1 MRLPSYGMRPHVTS
15 ATLAGALLL
24 ASAAA
29 PAAASSPPGRGPV
42 PGADRVVTSH
52 LDDLTTAGTVDSG
65 HTDPTAWAGLQAEG
79 TRNPSGVPGVQLDGH
94 FPDRSATNATHGWD
108 HDSQFVIRFPEDWN
122 GGLVVGGSPGNR
134 TQYAL
139 DAAVSDWVVDR
150 GYAFAATDKGNTG
163 LEFHRDGARPGDAV
177 AEWNE
182 RLTQLTVAA
191 KKAADLHYGRTPE
204 RTFVTGLSNGGYLTR
219 WQLEN
224 RPDLYDGGIDW
235 SGVLWRGDGPNLFTF
250 LPSAVRGYPAY
261 AETGDPQARE
271 ALVGAGFP
279 ADSEFLWEFH
289 HEVYWGLTQEIY
301 RAEFDPAYKGDDAD
315 YVYADRPASVRRA
328 VERISLTGDIGKPL
342 ITLHGTLDAL
352 LPISTGS
359 DVYADMVADRGNA
372 DIFHYY
378 RVEDGNHVDG
388 LYDRFRD
395 RLRPMLPCYRA
406 AFTAMERWAD
416 DGAPPPPGTT
426 IERPEDGDLVN
437 QCRL

>member
-1 MRLPSYGMRPHVTS
+1 MRTHVTS

-24 ASAAA
+24 ASTAAA
-29 PAAASSPPGRGPV
+29 TAPANAASPPGGDGPV
-42 PGADRVVTSH
+42 PGADRVVTSR

-65 HTDPTAWAGLQAEG
+65 HTDPAAWAGLQAEG
-79 TRNPSGVPGVQLDGH
+79 THNPSGVPGVQLDGH
-94 FPDRSATNATHGWD
+94 FPDRSSTNATHGWD

-139 DAAVSDWVVDR
+139 DAAVSDWVVAQ

-163 LEFHRDGARPGDAV
+163 LEFHRDGNRPGSAV
-177 AEWNE
+177 AEWNK

-191 KKAADLHYGRTPE
+191 KEAAGLHYGRTPE

-250 LPSAVRGYPAY
+250 LPTAVREYPAY
-261 AETGDPQARE
+261 AETGDPEARE
-271 ALVGAGFP
+271 ALLEAGFP

-315 YVYADRPASVRRA
+315 YVYEDRPAPVRRA
-328 VERISLTGDIGKPL
+328 VDRISLTGDIGKPL

-359 DVYADMVADRGNA
+359 DVYADMVDARGNA
-372 DIFHYY
+372 DISRYY

-388 LYDRFRD
+388 LYDRFPD
-395 RLRPMLPCYRA
+395 RLRPMLPCYRE
-406 AFTAMERWAD
+406 AFTAMEQWAE
-416 DGAPPPPGTT
+416 DGTPPPPSTT
-426 IERPEDGDLVN
+426 VERPRQGDLVN
-437 QCRL
+437 RCRL

>member
-1 MRLPSYGMRPHVTS
+1 MSKHVTS
-15 ATLAGALLL
+15 AILAGALLL
-24 ASAAA
+24 ASAAS
-29 PAAASSPPGRGPV
+29 PAVASPAHGDGPV
-42 PGADRVVTSH
+42 PGADRVAASR

-65 HTDPTAWAGLQAEG
+65 HTDPAAWAGLNAEG
-79 TRNPSGVPGVQLDGH
+79 THNPSGVPGVQLDGH
-94 FPDRSATNATHGWD
+94 FPDRSTTNATHGWD

-139 DAAVSDWVVDR
+139 DAAVSDWVVAQ

-163 LEFHRDGARPGDAV
+163 LEFHRDGRRPGDAV

-191 KKAADLHYGRTPE
+191 QKAADLHYGRSPE

-235 SGVLWRGDGPNLFTF
+235 SGVLWRGDGPNLFTT
-250 LPSAVRGYPAY
+250 LPTAVREYPAY
-261 AETGDPQARE
+261 AGTGDPQARE
-271 ALVGAGFP
+271 ALVEAGFP
-279 ADSEFLWEFH
+279 ADSEFLWEYH

-301 RAEFDPAYKGDDAD
+301 RTEFDPAYKGDDAD
-315 YVYADRPASVRRA
+315 YAYGDRPASVRRA

-352 LPISTGS
+352 LPISTDS
-359 DVYADMVADRGNA
+359 DVYADMVDDRGNA
-372 DIFHYY
+372 DIARYY

-388 LYDRFRD
+388 LYDRFPD
-395 RLRPMLPCYRA
+395 RLRPMLPCYRE
-406 AFTAMERWAD
+406 AFTAMERWVD
-416 DGAPPPPGTT
+416 DGTPPPPSTT
-426 IERPEDGDLVN
+426 VERPEEGDLVN
-437 QCRL
+437 RCAL